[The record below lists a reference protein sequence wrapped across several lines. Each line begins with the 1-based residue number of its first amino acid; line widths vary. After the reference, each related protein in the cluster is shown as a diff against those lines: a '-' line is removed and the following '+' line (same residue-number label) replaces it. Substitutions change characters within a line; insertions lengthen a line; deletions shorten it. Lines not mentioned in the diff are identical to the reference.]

1 MTTPPPLLSIRR
13 LSLELETP
21 RGAVHVLRDV
31 NLDLP
36 RGRIVGLVGESGSGK
51 TTLALAI
58 LRLLPANAGAPRGQ
72 IVFDGVDLLSLPET
86 EMRRVRGRRIA
97 MIFQDPMSA
106 LNPVFSLQTQLLDVQ
121 RGRIGELSRPEMRRR
136 ASSLLERVG
145 MADVPGRLRGYPHQ
159 LSGGMR
165 QRVMIAMALLMEPDL
180 LIADEPTSALDATIA
195 AQIVE
200 LIADLRRQF
209 AGSILFISHS
219 LGLIAELC
227 DDVIVMYAGEIV
239 EVAPADRLF
248 ANPSHPYTRAL
259 LACEGDHASGR
270 LPSIPGEVPDLIE
283 PPRGCVFAPRCPQR
297 QEQCAEPPPARTV
310 AAGHLAACWFS

>member
-1 MTTPPPLLSIRR
+1 VTTPPPLLSIRK
-13 LSLELETP
+13 LSLKFETS
-21 RGAVHVLRDV
+21 RGAVHVLRNVD
-31 NLDLP
+31 LDLP

-58 LRLLPANAGAPRGQ
+58 LRLLPVNAGAPQGQ
-72 IVFDGVDLLSLPET
+72 IVFDGVDLLSLPES
-86 EMRRVRGRRIA
+86 EMRRVRGRQIA

-106 LNPVFSLQTQLLDVQ
+106 LNPVFTLQTQLLDVQ
-121 RGRIGELSRPEMRRR
+121 RGRVGELSRREMRRR
-136 ASSLLERVG
+136 ASGLLKRVG
-145 MADVPGRLRGYPHQ
+145 IADVPGRLSGYPHQ

-200 LIADLRRQF
+200 LIADLRKQF
-209 AGSILFISHS
+209 AGSILLISHS

-239 EVAPADRLF
+239 EMAPADRLF
-248 ANPSHPYTRAL
+248 ADPRHPYTRAL
-259 LACEGDHASGR
+259 LACEGGHASGR
-270 LPSIPGEVPDLIE
+270 LPSIPGEVPDLLE
-283 PPRGCVFAPRCPQR
+283 RPRGCVFAPRCAQR
-297 QEQCAEPPPARTV
+297 QEQCAESPPTREV
-310 AAGHLAACWFS
+310 AAGHQTACWFP